1 MPGSTTNQN
10 IPYPLANDPVNV
22 HEDIQNIAESVDLLL
37 TELQVPNLPLN
48 VKNNNA
54 FTLTKGTPVYING
67 YDVFPTV
74 AKSMSN
80 NIDTFPVIGLVKN
93 NITSGSSGEVVVVGL
108 LENVDTS
115 LFSSGDY
122 LYVGESGGLVNVRPS
137 SGSGIVA
144 VVGRSNAIEGTII
157 VGPIKGGNATWGA
170 IKNGI

>member
-74 AKSMSN
+74 GKSISSD
-80 NIDTFPVIGLVKN
+80 IQTFPVIGLIKS
-93 NITSGSSGEVVVVGL
+93 NITNGSSGEVIIVGL
-108 LENVDTS
+108 LENIDTS

-122 LYVGESGGLVNVRPS
+122 LYVGESGGLVNTRPS
-137 SGSGIVA
+137 NGSSVIAIV
-144 VVGRSNAIEGTII
+144 GKSSLTEGSII